1 MSRRATAAGEKRKG
15 PYQHFAW
22 RDAISLA
29 SLLMDT
35 FEPRRMLELF
45 RSFDY
50 VQLRDLEKRWRI
62 EVAELIEKTERP
74 AELRRLAREHPAEQA
89 AELVLLFAIMGQVR
103 TCRILEMRDRYRT
116 AISDGA
122 DSLLECADWY
132 EMSCHI
138 AEQFDSYEFPFEV
151 FAACEARIDWGESE
165 PSDESQ

>member
-1 MSRRATAAGEKRKG
+1 MSHRRARAQEPLRVSS
-15 PYQHFAW
+15 QHFAW

-29 SLLMDT
+29 SLLLET
-35 FEPRRMLELF
+35 YEPRRLLELF
-45 RSFDY
+45 RSFSY
-50 VQLRDLEKRWRI
+50 KQLRDLEKSWRI

-74 AELRRLAREHPAEQA
+74 AELRRLAKENPGQHA

-116 AISDGA
+116 AMRDEAA

-138 AEQFDSYEFPFEV
+138 AEQFESYEFPFEV
-151 FAACEARIDWGESE
+151 FAACDARIDWGKARR
-165 PSDESQ
+165 SDEG